1 MNPMKLRFYT
11 ERFEKENKYLQLQE
25 KFVAIPRT
33 NALTSKFYAKH
44 DVIPASEVRQEYVD
58 LITKRF
64 ISIPK
69 DIYSFRPPTVN
80 MEYGW
85 FTEPLIPRTTDS
97 RLSFPRKRIDFI
109 ANELQI
115 RHVQRGLPVEKFTGI
130 PFIV

>member
-97 RLSFPRKRIDFI
+97 RLSFPRKRTDFI